1 MTDVRFWD
9 IFCKVID
16 NFGDIGVCWRLASDL
31 ALRGDQVR
39 LWVDDASALG
49 WMAPDG
55 CEGVRVLPWREPLDL
70 ATAALDRQPSDV
82 RIEAFGCEIAPEFIA
97 ACARRAGAGG
107 KTPVWINLEYLS
119 AERYVER

>member
-1 MTDVRFWD
+1 MNRLQWD

-16 NFGDIGVCWRLASDL
+16 NFGDIGVCWRLACDL

-55 CEGVRVLPWREPLDL
+55 CEGVRVLPLTLLPLKL
-70 ATAALDRQPSDV
+70 
-82 RIEAFGCEIAPEFIA
+82 
-97 ACARRAGAGG
+97 
-107 KTPVWINLEYLS
+107 
-119 AERYVER
+119 